1 MTQSEKTLKKTGRY
15 ADLVVLAASGL
26 LLGLM
31 GFFAWTTVYSSDDYW
46 YSTFW
51 DKGFRAYLELMV
63 YHYQEFNGRVLV
75 HVLAHIVLE
84 LGQWAFVLMCCGLSV
99 AACLAAVRGAG
110 LEKDKLPVMLCLFL
124 TGMLCMPLSIFNQ
137 GVMWI
142 SASCNY
148 LFPAVLVCLMATSL
162 ERRSGWCFLLAF
174 LCGATTEQMGLAAVV
189 LALAYAL
196 DRAIRREGFVHGI
209 GSTALALAGVVSIFL
224 SPATASRTDRRVH
237 MDSLEVVLETFR
249 KAILREA
256 ELLTLNPAPVVV
268 MLAILAL
275 GGLVLLRGKG
285 WKWPAVLGGIG
296 CAGLIVGSFGAE
308 WIRLAGYVL
317 GFAALAGMSV
327 ALMAGGE
334 RFAGGLTL
342 TGLAAAAVMLPTN
355 TVEPRVMLPVYLLL
369 LVSACVLVVR
379 LLRSSA
385 AVAAAGVI
393 LAFAVSVPAIGGYWH
408 NYQIDLENK
417 GYAQTDRDQEAIRYC
432 TDYDMDYTWVKAYS
446 DPYFRMK
453 YMESIGLPEYTPAR
467 FFSWNDIAAQIQC
480 GDQILFRPPWL
491 WEDGTVM
498 FPLRETVEALGGS
511 LEWTVERR
519 AVTLDG
525 VSLELEPID
534 GSLFLARTADGE
546 KEFQVSWE
554 LKGGDTYC
562 DLALFEDG
570 FGLTIRENPD
580 KHLYIIDK

>member
-1 MTQSEKTLKKTGRY
+1 MTYTEKTRKTHERY
-15 ADLVVLAASGL
+15 AGVILRIACGL

-31 GFFAWTTVYSSDDYW
+31 AYFSWTTVYSSDDYW

-51 DKGFRAYLELMV
+51 DKGLLAYLELMV

-75 HVLAHIVLE
+75 HVVAHIVLE

-99 AACLAAVRGAG
+99 TACLAAVRGAG
-110 LEKDKLPVMLCLFL
+110 LKKDQLPAVMCLFL

-148 LFPAVLVCLMATSL
+148 LFPAVLTCLMAASL

-196 DRAIRREGFVHGI
+196 DGAIRRDQLARGI
-209 GSTALALAGVVSIFL
+209 GSTVSALAGVVTIFL
-224 SPATASRTDRRVH
+224 SPATAGRADRRVH
-237 MDSLEVVLETFR
+237 MDSLAVVLETFR
-249 KAILREA
+249 KAILKEA

-268 MLAILAL
+268 MLAILVL
-275 GGLVLLRGKG
+275 GALVLLRRKG
-285 WKWPAVLGGIG
+285 WKWTAILGTIG
-296 CAGLIVGSFGAE
+296 CAGLIVGSFYSE
-308 WIRLAGYVL
+308 WIRLIGYVL

-369 LVSACVLVVR
+369 LVSACVLGVR
-379 LLRSSA
+379 LLRSGA
-385 AVAAAGVI
+385 AVAVLGVI
-393 LAFAVSVPAIGGYWH
+393 LSFSVSVPAIGGYWH

-417 GYAQTDRDQEAIRYC
+417 GYVQTDRDQEAIRYC

-453 YMESIGLPEYTPAR
+453 YMESIGLPEHTPAR

-525 VSLELEPID
+525 VCLELEPIN
-534 GSLFLARTADGE
+534 GSLFRVRTADGE

-562 DLALFEDG
+562 DLTLFEDG

-580 KHLYIIDK
+580 KHLYIIEK